1 MESKAKGMMLIKGCV
16 PAIPCNR
23 FSDAGWETVSANV
36 PEEMELTIFLN
47 QQELVTVQ
55 CTPNKLNYL
64 VLGFLYNEG
73 VISSLSDV
81 ASMRACD
88 DEAEVDVRLT
98 DADFELPTKRTLTSG
113 CTGGVA
119 FDIDV
124 QAVDSNLIVKPD
136 EITSLMKQFM
146 KKMELYKLCGG
157 VHASALCTAKK
168 IVVISEDIGRH
179 NTLDKIQGE
188 CLMMGISTADAILLS
203 TGRISSEMLKKA
215 ARMQIPVVVSRTAP
229 TGRAV
234 ELATELGI
242 AVVGYARGNKLSVYS
257 HPERLG
263 RSS

>member
-1 MESKAKGMMLIKGCV
+1 V
-16 PAIPCNR
+16 PCDR

-36 PEEMELTIFLN
+36 PEEMELSIFLN

-64 VLGFLYNEG
+64 VMGFLYNEG

-88 DEAEVDVRLT
+88 DEAEVDVRLMNT
-98 DADFELPTKRTLTSG
+98 EFELPTKRTLTSG

-119 FDIDV
+119 FEMEVKAI
-124 QAVDSNLIVKPD
+124 DSNFVVTPSDIL
-136 EITSLMKQFM
+136 SLMKQFL
-146 KKMELYKLCGG
+146 KEMELYKLCGG

-168 IVVISEDIGRH
+168 IVVVSEDIGRH

-188 CLMMGISTADAILLS
+188 CLMMGISTKDTILMS

-215 ARMQIPVVVSRTAP
+215 ARMQVPVVVSRTAP

-234 ELATELGI
+234 TLANELNI
-242 AVVGYARGNKLSVYS
+242 AIVGYAKGNRLSVYS

-263 RSS
+263 R